1 MFESNITAL
10 LAIAVPTAVD
20 PRSKAFISPTTT
32 VAPSSIFNSAA
43 VDCAVCYMVYD
54 GSGDIEDPNVK
65 APKANFKIIIT
76 VPLFSNEGNL
86 NGIEDNIVRV
96 FNLLAASSYT
106 YNVTDVS
113 APAVLSA
120 VSGDLLTC
128 NINISVLTSWS

>member
-1 MFESNITAL
+1 MAAISTLREGLAL
-10 LAIAVPTAVD
+10 ALVDNTKWSVFSFPPATPIAN
-20 PRSKAFISPTTT
+20 SCIISPSDPYISPSNNSYNTI
-32 VAPSSIFNSAA
+32 AP
-43 VDCAVCYMVYD
+43 M
-54 GSGDIEDPNVK
+54 
-65 APKANFKIIIT
+65 ANFTISVM
-76 VPLFSNEGNL
+76 VPLLDNEGNL

-106 YNVTDVS
+106 YNITDVS

>member
-1 MFESNITAL
+1 MAAISTLRAGIASAL
-10 LAIAVPTAVD
+10 TDNSLYSVFAFPPATPIANSVIIAPSD
-20 PRSKAFISPTTT
+20 PYISPSNGWHSTIS
-32 VAPSSIFNSAA
+32 P
-43 VDCAVCYMVYD
+43 M
-54 GSGDIEDPNVK
+54 
-65 APKANFKIIIT
+65 ANFTISIM
-76 VPLFSNEGNL
+76 VPLLDNEGNL
-86 NGIEDNIVRV
+86 NGIETDVVRV

>member
-1 MFESNITAL
+1 MAAISTLRAGIAAAL
-10 LAIAVPTAVD
+10 VDNTKWSVFSFPPSTVIANSLV
-20 PRSKAFISPTTT
+20 ISPADPYIIPSNNSYNTI
-32 VAPSSIFNSAA
+32 APL
-43 VDCAVCYMVYD
+43 
-54 GSGDIEDPNVK
+54 
-65 APKANFKIIIT
+65 ANFQLSII
-76 VPLFSNEGNL
+76 VPLLDNEGNL

-120 VSGDLLTC
+120 ASGDLLTC

>member
-1 MFESNITAL
+1 MAAISTLRAGIAAAL
-10 LAIAVPTAVD
+10 VDNTKWSVFSFPPSTPLANSCV
-20 PRSKAFISPTTT
+20 ISPSDPYISPSNNSYNTI
-32 VAPSSIFNSAA
+32 AP
-43 VDCAVCYMVYD
+43 M
-54 GSGDIEDPNVK
+54 
-65 APKANFKIIIT
+65 ANFTISVM
-76 VPLFSNEGNL
+76 VPLLDNEGNL

-106 YNVTDVS
+106 YNITDVS